1 MLITNMNLEF
11 TNILFTFA
19 HLKFAFLIINDSM
32 EMDIATRLRQF
43 MAYRNIASSQF
54 ADNADIPRPTLS
66 QLLNGRNKKISN
78 ELIGKIHEAFPSL
91 NVMWLMFGE
100 GDMECEPNMK
110 TSEPQKNFNFTPD
123 EMHEPNYEAVF
134 IAQAPDYD
142 RNTGRQSQ
150 HNVYKPVPH
159 PVSQERPAVED
170 TVKSLGGMGA
180 KITDTARVQQIMV
193 LYTDGRFE
201 TFRPAEQ

>member
-1 MLITNMNLEF
+1 
-11 TNILFTFA
+11 
-19 HLKFAFLIINDSM
+19 
-32 EMDIATRLRQF
+32 MDIATRLRQF
-43 MAYRNIASSQF
+43 MAYKNIASSQF

-100 GDMECEPNMK
+100 GGMECESNTR
-110 TSEPQKNFNFTPD
+110 TSEPQKNFNFTTN
-123 EMHEPNYEAVF
+123 ETHEPNYEAVF

-142 RNTGRQSQ
+142 NNADRQSQ
-150 HNVYKPVPH
+150 HDVYKPAPH

-170 TVKSLGGMGA
+170 TVKSLGCMGA

>member
-1 MLITNMNLEF
+1 
-11 TNILFTFA
+11 
-19 HLKFAFLIINDSM
+19 
-32 EMDIATRLRQF
+32 MDIATRLRQF
-43 MAYRNIASSQF
+43 MAYKNIASSQF

-100 GDMECEPNMK
+100 GGMECEPNMK

-159 PVSQERPAVED
+159 PVSQERPAV
-170 TVKSLGGMGA
+170 
-180 KITDTARVQQIMV
+180 
-193 LYTDGRFE
+193 
-201 TFRPAEQ
+201 